1 MTCLDEHSSVQPDA
15 QTAVQF
21 RSDRAGERG
30 LPLYFRLRN
39 LLDESI
45 RVGAFP
51 LGARLPS
58 EHELCRKYGVS
69 RATVREALR
78 ELVDSGLVVR
88 QHGKGSFVSGST
100 NDAVEPVKLVG
111 SLEDLYDQVERV
123 MARSVEIDQRQ
134 GPVRVLERLALPP
147 GTPLTVVRRVREV
160 NGKVLAWTVNFLP
173 VSIGRRLRKTDLLKY
188 PLLRL
193 LEERC
198 GIEIAE
204 AVQTLRAVL
213 ADREAALQLEVPFA
227 SPLLFAERLYLT
239 PAGTPVQLVQSH
251 YRADRYAFAVRLRRL
266 KAQHWSWGRGH

>member
-1 MTCLDEHSSVQPDA
+1 MDEHTSEQPDA

-21 RSDRAGERG
+21 RSDSAGGRG

-39 LLDESI
+39 LLEENI
-45 RVGAFP
+45 RAGAFP
-51 LGARLPS
+51 PGARLPS
-58 EHELCRKYGVS
+58 EHETCQKYGVS

-78 ELVDSGLVVR
+78 ELVDSGLVIR
-88 QHGKGSFVSGST
+88 QHGKGSFVSAMTS
-100 NDAVEPVKLVG
+100 DSIEPVKLVG

-123 MARSVEIDQRQ
+123 VARSVEIEQVQ
-134 GPVRVLERLALPP
+134 GPARVLELLALPA

-173 VSIGRRLRKTDLLKY
+173 VGIGRRLRKADLLKY

-193 LEERC
+193 LEERH
-198 GIEIAE
+198 GVKIAE

-213 ADREAALQLEVPFA
+213 ADREAALHLEVPFA
-227 SPLLFAERLYLT
+227 SPLLFAERLYLA
-239 PAGTPVQLVQSH
+239 PGGTPLQLVQSH

-266 KAQHWSWGRGH
+266 KARHWSWGRGH